1 MATVT
6 KRALINTRLVL
17 RDGFWKRKVI
27 HVKHHVD
34 DLIRSYDAAQQEL
47 EYAEKTLREN
57 PSDMTSERF
66 GQAVVKLLQVVFGPS
81 SEEIL
86 EWYEGRYI
94 EITADIYPFIQD
106 EIVPKLQSAYKDK
119 FSSRRAARK

>member
-1 MATVT
+1 MATI
-6 KRALINTRLVL
+6 KKQALINTRLVL
-17 RDGFWKRKVI
+17 REGLFKRKVV

-34 DLIRSYDAAQQEL
+34 DLIRGYDEAQKEL

-66 GQAVVKLLQVVFGPS
+66 GEAVVKLLQVVFGPS
-81 SEEIL
+81 SDDIL

-94 EITADIYPFIQD
+94 EMMADIYPFIQD
-106 EIVPKLQSAYKDK
+106 EIVPKLQHTYNDK
-119 FSSRRAARK
+119 FSARRAARK